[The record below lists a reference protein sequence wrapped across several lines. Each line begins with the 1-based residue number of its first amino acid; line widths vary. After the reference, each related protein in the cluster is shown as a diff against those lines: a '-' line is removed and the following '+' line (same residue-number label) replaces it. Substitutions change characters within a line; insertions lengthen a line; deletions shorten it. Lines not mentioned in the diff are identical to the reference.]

1 MSRRSVSSRFTRLET
16 AVVDALAWELGDIA
30 PDLAGQF
37 AESLP
42 GQRRNTGSGMLT
54 EMIVG
59 RSRPAPLTTPTGRF
73 GTVHAMVGDLPDPI
87 AFQVQLRAGRLLYLF
102 GDSYGQDTRHIDFAT
117 VRFDQVFTIDE
128 DGASIAFDPAARMP
142 PSPLPAPRQVDEP
155 SVALDKPLTNA
166 GALQRLQDRPPDAAL
181 SPLAALFGLSGISRD
196 AGDNPASA
204 WSPSSRLK
212 TWAVIAAALM
222 FATLIFRLPP
232 GFLMIFAVYSVVTLF
247 RRPELMRE
255 VGGLIAHALRPR

>member
-1 MSRRSVSSRFTRLET
+1 MSSRFTRLET
-16 AVVDALAWELGDIA
+16 AVLDALAWELGDIA

-54 EMIVG
+54 ELIVN
-59 RSRPAPLTTPTGRF
+59 RSRPAPLTTATGRF

-102 GDSYGQDTRHIDFAT
+102 GDTYGQDTRHIDFAT
-117 VRFDQVFTIDE
+117 VPFDQVFTIDE
-128 DGASIAFDPAARMP
+128 DGASIAFDPAALRQ
-142 PSPLPAPRQVDEP
+142 PSPLPDLQRQVEEP
-155 SVALDKPLTNA
+155 SLPLDKTLTNA
-166 GALQRLQDRPPDAAL
+166 APLQRLQDPRPDAAS
-181 SPLAALFGLSGISRD
+181 SPLAALFGLAGTSGD
-196 AGDNPASA
+196 AAENPASA
-204 WSPSSRLK
+204 YSPSSRLK
-212 TWAVIAAALM
+212 TWAVIAAALV

-232 GFLMIFAVYSVVTLF
+232 GFLMIFSVYSVVTLF

-255 VGGLIAHALRPR
+255 VGGLIAPALRPR